1 MTGIADLT
9 VLSAAQVPGWL
20 ARASLPAG
28 WRVGHYLGS
37 EPNQPWRIA
46 VRDPRPGDGWDACE
60 TITVWGF
67 TGSPTTLDVRY
78 YCESTMG
85 GLDAEDIVVIEVE
98 TPAVPGVC
106 AVSGGG
112 YFDVGERTV
121 RGQHNF
127 FVMGSQAPG
136 QGRLV
141 QQCLYVDPERASA
154 IEADLALLGDSTHKA
169 FVSSLTHQH

>member
-112 YFDVGERTV
+112 IS
-121 RGQHNF
+121 
-127 FVMGSQAPG
+127 M
-136 QGRLV
+136 
-141 QQCLYVDPERASA
+141 
-154 IEADLALLGDSTHKA
+154 LANVPSGDSTT
-169 FVSSLTHQH
+169 SSSWVRRHRGKGAWFNNASTSTSSGHRLLKPTWLCSATARTKLS